1 MAKRKMH
8 INSLR
13 NLNGF
18 KDMVQKS
25 IPKLRED
32 TINTLADLGGK
43 IIKMAY
49 LSSTYQDQTGN
60 LHDSYVSAV
69 FKNGAYVKN
78 TARYLDPTM
87 SNGIAREYDSW
98 ASGDPEMRTGREEAD
113 NFIAKWG
120 FSKGRTSGITLVV
133 AAAMFYSGILEEG
146 KKFRQKYKVITHVT
160 AELDSIMAQ
169 GFTTIKYRAHIDPKY
184 ISEPAILREGGMGRM
199 QIINM

>member
-13 NLNGF
+13 NLKSF
-18 KDMVQKS
+18 KNMIKVDE
-25 IPKLRED
+25 LRED
-32 TINTLADLGGK
+32 TIQTLANLGGR

-49 LSSTYQDQTGN
+49 ASRGFTNRTGN

-69 FKNGAYVKN
+69 FKNGAYVKG

-87 SNGIAREYDSW
+87 SDGIAREYDSW

-120 FSKGRTSGITLVV
+120 FSKGRSKGITLVV
-133 AAAMFYSGILEEG
+133 AASMFYSGIVESRG
-146 KKFRQKYKVITHVT
+146 YSVISHIT
-160 AELDSIMAQ
+160 AEMNSLVSH
-169 GFTTIKYRAHIDPKY
+169 GFNTAIYKAHIDPAY
-184 ISEPAILREGGMGRM
+184 ISAPSILREGGMGRM